1 MSMPEEST
9 RRERGQAVGGTLGAW
24 AVILLL
30 TVLAISAQMAQPRL
44 EVEGGKLQRA
54 ALRFQSLYL
63 VGAAS
68 LFDDQTAQPVQRQL
82 EAWQPETAGQ
92 QVRVAVVAGE
102 LIGPEAAL
110 ERLRTVP
117 GEAESAEPS
126 PGIPRMREVLL
137 RLYDD
142 YAADRLNAPSVD
154 DAERRQLRERLG
166 WFGDL
171 ALAPPESDTPLRR
184 QVVAGARRTFY
195 AVLAVVVALVTL
207 GLLGA
212 VLLIVYASFLFA
224 GKLPGLPP
232 VGRRG
237 GVYAETFA
245 CWLVLFLGLSV
256 AGRVLFGPEAVT
268 AAAFLSMLGS
278 LAALGWPLMRGIRWE
293 QLRRDLG
300 WTLGRRPAVEVIAG
314 LGGYAMALPLVVLGL
329 TLTAVAVGFTDQDM
343 PSGAPPSHPAA
354 QWLAE
359 GGWWQRAQL
368 FLLACV
374 IAPIVEET
382 AFRGLLYRHLRET
395 MGRMRHGAS
404 VLLSAVASGLL
415 FALLHPQ
422 GILAVPALT
431 GIALALAFMR
441 EWRETL
447 VPSIVAHGLNNAVV
461 MTVLLALLN
470 E

>member
-1 MSMPEEST
+1 MSMPEENPRT
-9 RRERGQAVGGTLGAW
+9 ERGQAVGGTLGAW

-30 TVLAISAQMAQPRL
+30 TVLAISAQMTQPRL

-54 ALRFQSLYL
+54 ALRVQSRYL

-68 LFDDQTAQPVQRQL
+68 LFEDQTAQPVQQQL
-82 EAWQPETAGQ
+82 DAWQPETAGQ

-117 GEAESAEPS
+117 GEAESAES
-126 PGIPRMREVLL
+126 SAGIARMREMLL

-142 YAADRLNAPSVD
+142 YAEDRMDGPSVD

-166 WFGDL
+166 WFGEL
-171 ALAPPESDTPLRR
+171 ALAPPDSNTPLRR
-184 QVVAGARRTFY
+184 QVVADARRTFY
-195 AVLAVVVALVTL
+195 AVLAAVVALAAI
-207 GLLGA
+207 GLLGT

-224 GKLPGLPP
+224 GKLPGLSP
-232 VGRRG
+232 VGWRG

-256 AGRVLFGPEAVT
+256 AGGVLFSSEAVT
-268 AAAFLSMLGS
+268 AAGFLSMVGS
-278 LAALGWPLMRGIRWE
+278 LAALGWPLMRGIRWQ

-300 WTLGRRPAVEVIAG
+300 WTLGRRPGVEVIAG
-314 LGGYAMALPLVVLGL
+314 LGGYAMVLPLVVLAL
-329 TLTAVAVGFTDQDM
+329 TLTAVAVGFTDQGM
-343 PSGAPPSHPAA
+343 PSGGAPAHPAA

-359 GGWWQRAQL
+359 GGWWQRTQL

-374 IAPIVEET
+374 VAPVVEET

-395 MGRMRHGAS
+395 TGRMRHGAG
-404 VLLSAVASGLL
+404 VLLSALASGLL

-431 GIALALAFMR
+431 GIALALAFLR
-441 EWRETL
+441 EWRDTL
-447 VPSIVAHGLNNAVV
+447 VPSMVAHGVNNAVV
-461 MTVLLALLN
+461 MAVLLALLA